1 MHILKLFFRISINW
15 VFIFSLL
22 QSSQGDMRPHVVFI
36 AGEPEY
42 GSHWSLP
49 KIADDLQERFNIKS
63 TVIHSWRGGVD
74 DYDIPGRVIPQYS
87 AIPNLEIINDA
98 DLIVLFI
105 RFRIPPPEQFEI
117 LQEYF
122 DSGKPAI
129 AFRTTSHAF
138 WHDERKGW
146 FVPFF
151 GGHYKTHLGNAAGTT
166 SMVPAEQLDHPILR
180 GVPKSEYL
188 GYGGV
193 YLTHPLNETATPLMF
208 GKTGDDPAQPLT
220 WINEYKKGQKIF
232 YTGLGSLENFLN
244 EGFLNMVYNTIY
256 WCLDREIPEN
266 GVLELEET
274 VDTEWKYGKARSSNP
289 KKISGDAYQKAAIP
303 GPPKTKIPKNAKVLF
318 DGNNL
323 SKWRHWDLSA
333 DPKAIGID
341 TRAASTMGG
350 PVFKDAR
357 WSIID
362 GTAEARPGFGDIL
375 TKEEFGNYRLHFDFL
390 IPEEPDY
397 VPDHFKGASGVYLS
411 GRYEIQILDS
421 YGQET
426 SKTSNG
432 AIFNQ
437 KAPIVNASK
446 PANVWQSMDIEY
458 RHFEGGNPKITA
470 HLNGKK
476 IHENVEIFSKTS
488 FAFRQRF
495 PHQTEPLFMSSERD
509 AQKKFNMKKS
519 DWGVQVRFQTTS
531 GGWLITNAPI
541 NDEWNDNSIGLRLWG
556 RNLVFMAGDNYGAS
570 EEQKITANDGEW
582 HNAFLSSKDGVVRTY
597 LDDELI
603 AETKNVGSSD
613 LNGHVLRIGES
624 TKQFWVGASKL
635 PKPLRGQLFDGQ
647 IANVQ
652 FFDYSLTETDIKRLG
667 SGLKSSKKPVLEW
680 EPKKSTRSKKV
691 VRGPIRLQSDTSKIR
706 FANIWIQPLAGK

>member
-1 MHILKLFFRISINW
+1 M
-15 VFIFSLL
+15 FIFKFCSRLFL
-22 QSSQGDMRPHVVFI
+22 VSIIISCFLMSFQGGKRPHVVFI

-42 GSHWSLP
+42 GAHWSLP

-74 DYDIPGRVIPQYS
+74 DYDIPGRVIPEYS
-87 AIPNLEIINDA
+87 DIPNLEIINEA

-105 RFRIPPPEQFEI
+105 RFRIPRPEQFEI
-117 LQEYF
+117 LQKYF

-138 WHDERKGW
+138 WHEERKGW

-166 SMVPAEQLDHPILR
+166 SMVPSEQLSHPILR

-193 YLTHPLNETATPLMF
+193 YLTQPLNDTATPLMF
-208 GKTGDDPAQPLT
+208 GKTGNDPAQPLT

-256 WCLDREIPEN
+256 WCLDRDIPEN
-266 GVLELEET
+266 GVLGLEQTME
-274 VDTEWKYGKARSSNP
+274 TEWKYGKERSSEP
-289 KKISGDAYQKAAIP
+289 KKIPGEAYRSPEIP
-303 GPPKTKIPKNAKVLF
+303 KPPKTKIPKNAEVLF
-318 DGNNL
+318 DGNDFSN
-323 SKWRHWDLSA
+323 WRHWDLST

-341 TRAASTMGG
+341 TRAATTMGG

-357 WSIID
+357 WNIID

-397 VPDHFKGASGVYLS
+397 VPEHFKGASGVYLS

-421 YGQET
+421 FGKEN
-426 SKTSNG
+426 SKASNG
-432 AIFNQ
+432 AIFEQ
-437 KAPIVNASK
+437 KAPLVNASK

-470 HLNGKK
+470 YLNGKK
-476 IHENVEIFSKTS
+476 IHENEEVFSKTP
-488 FAFRQRF
+488 FAFREPF
-495 PHQTEPLFMSSERD
+495 SHQTEPLFMSSERD
-509 AQKKFNMKKS
+509 AKKKFNMNNS
-519 DWGVQVRFQTTS
+519 DWGVQVRFKTTS
-531 GGWLITNAPI
+531 GGWLITNAPK

-556 RNLVFMAGDNYGAS
+556 RNLVLVAGDDYGAS
-570 EEQKITANDGEW
+570 EEQKITANDGGW
-582 HNAFLSSKDGVVRTY
+582 HNAFLSSKDGVIRTY

-603 AETKNVGSSD
+603 AETKNIGSSN
-613 LNGHVLRIGES
+613 LKGHVLRIGES

-647 IANVQ
+647 IANVR
-652 FFDYSLTETDIKRLG
+652 FFDYALADSDIKKLG
-667 SGLKSSKKPVLEW
+667 SGAKSPKKPVLDW
-680 EPKKSTRSKKV
+680 KPKKSRESNKV
-691 VRGPIRLQSDTSKIR
+691 VKGPIRLQSDTSKIR
-706 FANIWIQPLAGK
+706 FSNIWVQPLSGE

>member
-1 MHILKLFFRISINW
+1 M
-15 VFIFSLL
+15 FIFKFFSRLFL
-22 QSSQGDMRPHVVFI
+22 VSIIISSFLMSFQGEKRPHVVFI

-74 DYDIPGRVIPQYS
+74 DYDIPGRVIPEYS
-87 AIPNLEIINDA
+87 DIPNLEIINEA
-98 DLIVLFI
+98 DLIVLYI
-105 RFRIPPPEQFEI
+105 RFRIPRPEQFEI

-138 WHDERKGW
+138 WHEDRKGW

-166 SMVPAEQLDHPILR
+166 SMVPSEQLDHPILR

-193 YLTHPLNETATPLMF
+193 YLTQPLNDTATPLMF
-208 GKTGDDPAQPLT
+208 GKTGEDPAQPLT

-266 GVLELEET
+266 GVLGLKET
-274 VDTEWKYGKARSSNP
+274 VESEWKYGKERVSEA
-289 KKISGDAYQKAAIP
+289 KKIPGKAFHSPEIP
-303 GPPKTKIPKNAKVLF
+303 KPPKTKIPKNAKVLF
-318 DGNNL
+318 DGNDFSN
-323 SKWRHWDLSA
+323 WRHWDLSA

-341 TRAASTMGG
+341 TRAATTMGG
-350 PVFKDAR
+350 PVYKDAR
-357 WSIID
+357 WHIID
-362 GTAEARPGFGDIL
+362 GTAEAKPGFGDIL
-375 TKEEFGNYRLHFDFL
+375 TKEEFGNYRLHLDFL
-390 IPEEPDY
+390 IPKEPDY
-397 VPDHFKGASGVYLS
+397 VPEHFKGASGVYLS

-421 YGQET
+421 FEKENST
-426 SKTSNG
+426 TSNG

-437 KAPIVNASK
+437 QAPLINASK
-446 PANVWQSMDIEY
+446 QANVWQSMDIEY

-470 HLNGKK
+470 YLNGKK
-476 IHENVEIFSKTS
+476 IHDNVEVFSKTP
-488 FAFRQRF
+488 FAFRERF

-509 AQKKFNMKKS
+509 AKKKFNMNNS

-531 GGWLITNAPI
+531 EGWLITNAPE

-556 RNLVFMAGDNYGAS
+556 RNLVLVAGDNYGAS
-570 EEQKITANDGEW
+570 EEQKITANDGKW
-582 HNAFLSSKDGVVRTY
+582 HNAFLSSKDGVIRTY

-613 LNGHVLRIGES
+613 LKGHVFRIGES

-647 IANVQ
+647 IANVR
-652 FFDYSLTETDIKRLG
+652 FFDYSLSNSDIKKLV
-667 SGLKSSKKPVLEW
+667 SGAKNRKKPVLDWKPE
-680 EPKKSTRSKKV
+680 ESRESTKV
-691 VRGPIRLQSDTSKIR
+691 VKGPIRLQSDTSKIR
-706 FANIWIQPLAGK
+706 FSNIWVQPLGGE